1 MDAIE
6 TIVAVALTFLYV
18 AGFCAGVAALMW
30 AGNTLYD
37 WLTRKRS
44 GEPAHATGELR
55 TVTRAWVRCTTC
67 RRLLKKG
74 ERAIFHRPNRVYRCA
89 DCAKAEPEMAKIQK
103 PQPGECPSCHS
114 LARELPFVIRMN
126 GREMHVCRTCAE
138 FVQQRGIRAGR
149 FMTFNCV
156 ASA

>member
-1 MDAIE
+1 
-6 TIVAVALTFLYV
+6 
-18 AGFCAGVAALMW
+18 
-30 AGNTLYD
+30 
-37 WLTRKRS
+37 
-44 GEPAHATGELR
+44 
-55 TVTRAWVRCTTC
+55 
-67 RRLLKKG
+67 
-74 ERAIFHRPNRVYRCA
+74 
-89 DCAKAEPEMAKIQK
+89 MAKIQK